1 MDLLHV
7 NLPNAEEN
15 FLSHPRRIVSTM
27 EPMTDN
33 PATASPGADTPK
45 DDSEF
50 AAAVFADP
58 VGYLAGHGIT
68 TRLVNVAGVPIPK
81 AA

>member
-1 MDLLHV
+1 
-7 NLPNAEEN
+7 
-15 FLSHPRRIVSTM
+15 M
-27 EPMTDN
+27 ELTTDN
-33 PATASPGADTPK
+33 PATASPSTDTPK
-45 DDSEF
+45 DNSEF

-68 TRLVNVAGVPIPK
+68 TSLVNLAGVPIPK